1 MDVPSLLCASCCPLP
16 TPSGCPQRSRN
27 SLLQPPRKVRP
38 PARCVPGS
46 GHWTVYAHLSQGP
59 WAWQVLARDGHTQPR
74 KPRGDQRHQE
84 VMEEARPPRET
95 PLPHPSGAR
104 TLERARA
111 GAAGWETAPPQRSK
125 RTRRYPP
132 PSTSN
137 PAAPTARP
145 QEKQG
150 EPRQAGR
157 LGRGREGPGGQ
168 GRGLSRVSVPC
179 HPGAHP
185 APHRPRRASRPPAAE
200 SSQIPMRSGAL

>member
-111 GAAGWETAPPQRSK
+111 GE
-125 RTRRYPP
+125 
-132 PSTSN
+132 
-137 PAAPTARP
+137 
-145 QEKQG
+145 
-150 EPRQAGR
+150 QAGKLLHPR
-157 LGRGREGPGGQ
+157 EAREHGATRPPALQTLQLPQLGPKRSRENRDRRAGSGGA
-168 GRGLSRVSVPC
+168 GRGLE
-179 HPGAHP
+179 G
-185 APHRPRRASRPPAAE
+185 RAE
-200 SSQIPMRSGAL
+200 G